1 MSYLAKLLEVA
12 GEQRGFVTVRDG
24 EGVGVPAI
32 ELRKMASRGVLV
44 RSGHGLYRI
53 VSFSAQRH
61 DEYKAANL
69 WADGEGVTSHESA
82 LSLWELCDVNPRM
95 INVTVP
101 RRMRRA
107 GPSYYRLW
115 LNTLD
120 RFDIDWRVRAFGSRL
135 RLGRSLMR
143 STREPEA
150 HSSSKRSSPRCGT
163 GSWTSE
169 TRRIFGTDSRSCT
182 ADIRKPGRGRVS
194 YPTRC
199 RSGSLARRCDSAL
212 DPSGSS
218 CPSRG

>member
-61 DEYKAANL
+61 DEYMEANL

-120 RFDIDWRVRAFGSRL
+120 RFDVDWREGIRVTSAARSIADALDSGTRGSLIEQAIESSMRYRLMDKRNEKDLRNRLEVVYGGHPQTWARARRL
-135 RLGRSLMR
+135 
-143 STREPEA
+143 PNQV
-150 HSSSKRSSPRCGT
+150 SKR
-163 GSWTSE
+163 
-169 TRRIFGTDSRSCT
+169 
-182 ADIRKPGRGRVS
+182 
-194 YPTRC
+194 
-199 RSGSLARRCDSAL
+199 L
-212 DPSGSS
+212 DGAKV
-218 CPSRG
+218 